1 MFFLLKAQF
10 RALSMQALVV
20 RVLYRKDSLI
30 KNDMQYERR
39 CNEKCKKEKM
49 KVFVTL
55 KHNRNTCFYLKNN
68 ILKMV
73 ESDF

>member
-1 MFFLLKAQF
+1 
-10 RALSMQALVV
+10 
-20 RVLYRKDSLI
+20 
-30 KNDMQYERR
+30 MQYERR